1 MKITQQ
7 LIAAASFAS
16 LLFAPLAQAQ
26 TSTPTTESAEG
37 NTRLQVI
44 DAGLSFSAE
53 DLDFG
58 SVAPH
63 ASTADN
69 LVVTCTATAEGNATT
84 TSNNALAVAVG
95 DATCGEITVT
105 GGTGSITYAL
115 TVEVHAL
122 TFSGNTISPTFNV
135 FESNGET
142 EVAGLQGVASGSTT
156 TADDTRV
163 IGPGVNHVYK
173 LGGSATIAG
182 GQALGIY
189 TGTYIVSA
197 QVTP

>member
-26 TSTPTTESAEG
+26 TPTTESAEG

-44 DAGLSFSAE
+44 DAGLSFSAL

-63 ASTADN
+63 ASTPDN
-69 LVVTCTATAEGNATT
+69 LAVTCTATAEGRPS
-84 TSNNALAVAVG
+84 TSGNAVAAG
-95 DATCGEITVT
+95 DTTCGVITVT

-135 FESNGET
+135 YESNGT
-142 EVAGLQGVASGSTT
+142 TPVAGLQGVASGSTT

-163 IGPGVNHVYK
+163 IDPGVNQVYK
-173 LGGSATIAG
+173 LGGSAPIAG

>member
-26 TSTPTTESAEG
+26 TASQNSAEG

-44 DAGLSFSAE
+44 DAGLSFSAL

-63 ASTADN
+63 ASTPDN
-69 LVVTCTATAEGNATT
+69 LAVTCTATAEGNATT
-84 TSNNALAVAVG
+84 TSNNTVAVAAG

-122 TFSGNTISPTFNV
+122 TFSGNTISPTFSV
-135 FESNGET
+135 FESNGT
-142 EVAGLQGVASGSTT
+142 AEVAGLQDVASGSTT
-156 TADDTRV
+156 TSSATRV

-173 LGGSATIAG
+173 LGGSAPIAAN
-182 GQALGIY
+182 QALGIY